1 MKTYL
6 APVLAAAISSLTLS
20 VSARPGAA
28 PDDPGILFE
37 AEDCK
42 PLDARFWRVLRYK
55 QSDDLP
61 AYPSGGGVLE
71 AASLGVAPAS
81 GIASKKPTAG
91 KYRVW
96 ARFRIPN
103 DSNVSIAP
111 CSIVVKQKG
120 EPFKSVSFA
129 IPSSDLPADLRAP
142 EDAFVW
148 LPYGVVELAGDEP
161 VTVTFSQERGETP
174 EAVPAS
180 IDCVYF
186 SADAARTT
194 PPPADLAP
202 RQLFLRFVVEPD
214 GLPMTLGMGGHSW
227 AWKQRLI
234 LPRMGAMAPGRGGK
248 PEARPVEPGQASDW
262 TNLSVA
268 SDFTREHSLVSIGAA
283 PVKRADGTGQVAY
296 RLQLATRPD
305 PAAVFM
311 DHLVRGGNPSVV
323 GWFDLAGRSFAAD
336 FIVADRTAEKI
347 AALPPARGRRPVKFP
362 VGTAICVEG
371 LADSVVDREMK
382 NVAALGFNS
391 FGLGTGI
398 PFFIANGPKHG
409 YTFLDGQQFR
419 GELSATMVDEKGFK
433 RNDPA
438 ASQAKAAA
446 FAKTLRDNQV
456 VVPFCSLADEPSM
469 NFGQLLSDPMLLHD
483 FPGYLAEQGLTAEE
497 LGIASLETAKP
508 ARYDEAPSAAM
519 HYWSMRYY
527 VKAFGDRFRGSTQ
540 AAASQS
546 LRTGVNFACQAV
558 GNILWDGADWF
569 QFYRD
574 GTLTYGWTE
583 DWFNLCNTYQFVSFQ
598 MAVMRAAC
606 KPAGTPYGTYC
617 VIGNRTPWDVGAKS
631 FSQFARRIDSFKIFN
646 YGPSYGNADNF
657 DNREPELFQEVRD
670 VNFAIGAVEDTYL
683 EAEPLRGDVAMLY
696 STTSDIWNSWKRDW
710 FPASLPGLERS
721 TLYLLLG
728 QCGVRTDIVY
738 EGDLAQ
744 QLKDHRALFAID
756 SHIHA
761 DNLPALIDWVKAGG
775 ILYLGANALAY
786 DHYNRPTQI
795 EAKLGIRRGEFKL
808 ESAPGGLQGG
818 MPATLG
824 EVAGH
829 GEAIPMIYGVQDV
842 EGEALAARSD
852 GRPALSATR
861 VGKGKVVQC
870 GFFPGLSHFKRA
882 SHNRDINFQSLS
894 VYPENTRSMMRAVLE
909 AIEVKPLVQA
919 SHPMVEAHL
928 LQASDCDLAVLANW
942 SGEKQSVTIALPND
956 SKYTRA
962 EAVRAEDAELTNSS
976 DGCSLRLTVGTGDF
990 VRLFR

>member
-1 MKTYL
+1 
-6 APVLAAAISSLTLS
+6 
-20 VSARPGAA
+20 
-28 PDDPGILFE
+28 
-37 AEDCK
+37 
-42 PLDARFWRVLRYK
+42 
-55 QSDDLP
+55 
-61 AYPSGGGVLE
+61 
-71 AASLGVAPAS
+71 
-81 GIASKKPTAG
+81 
-91 KYRVW
+91 
-96 ARFRIPN
+96 
-103 DSNVSIAP
+103 
-111 CSIVVKQKG
+111 
-120 EPFKSVSFA
+120 
-129 IPSSDLPADLRAP
+129 
-142 EDAFVW
+142 
-148 LPYGVVELAGDEP
+148 
-161 VTVTFSQERGETP
+161 
-174 EAVPAS
+174 
-180 IDCVYF
+180 
-186 SADAARTT
+186 
-194 PPPADLAP
+194 
-202 RQLFLRFVVEPD
+202 
-214 GLPMTLGMGGHSW
+214 
-227 AWKQRLI
+227 
-234 LPRMGAMAPGRGGK
+234 
-248 PEARPVEPGQASDW
+248 
-262 TNLSVA
+262 
-268 SDFTREHSLVSIGAA
+268 
-283 PVKRADGTGQVAY
+283 
-296 RLQLATRPD
+296 
-305 PAAVFM
+305 
-311 DHLVRGGNPSVV
+311 
-323 GWFDLAGRSFAAD
+323 
-336 FIVADRTAEKI
+336 
-347 AALPPARGRRPVKFP
+347 
-362 VGTAICVEG
+362 
-371 LADSVVDREMK
+371 
-382 NVAALGFNS
+382 
-391 FGLGTGI
+391 
-398 PFFIANGPKHG
+398 
-409 YTFLDGQQFR
+409 
-419 GELSATMVDEKGFK
+419 
-433 RNDPA
+433 
-438 ASQAKAAA
+438 
-446 FAKTLRDNQV
+446 
-456 VVPFCSLADEPSM
+456 
-469 NFGQLLSDPMLLHD
+469 
-483 FPGYLAEQGLTAEE
+483 
-497 LGIASLETAKP
+497 
-508 ARYDEAPSAAM
+508 
-519 HYWSMRYY
+519 MRYY

-942 SGEKQSVTIALPND
+942 SGEKQSVTIALPSD